1 MMCAPLLDRNSAARR
16 NASRRIGS
24 CALVF
29 LCMAI
34 RLPAQSANA
43 PASLPTGQQPPQAVS
58 GAPQTDSPPPPS
70 STPKQTAPTK
80 PKKVITNDDL
90 EPNANAQPHPAVNG
104 DSGSYLTCEATC
116 EQEAREEA
124 GYDADREAEWQMQV
138 VNARRELA
146 ADEVWRRLLLQA
158 IDQSNRYCNFLSQQS
173 QKVAPSGNSYG
184 ARVQRAKA
192 DQYFQNMD
200 KTLQQGLQSLASQM
214 TRHTNEVGELSPVR
228 GAMMYVQGER
238 ILQRTCQFPG
248 IR

>member
-1 MMCAPLLDRNSAARR
+1 MMSALRRDKTSSGFRGSRQAGCCATLFLYAI
-16 NASRRIGS
+16 SR
-24 CALVF
+24 VN
-29 LCMAI
+29 
-34 RLPAQSANA
+34 AQSADA
-43 PASLPTGQQPPQAVS
+43 PVSPPTSQQPPESVS
-58 GAPQTDSPPPPS
+58 GAPQKDSAPTPA
-70 STPKQTAPTK
+70 STPKPTAPTK
-80 PKKVITNDDL
+80 AKKVITNDDL
-90 EPNANAQPHPAVNG
+90 EPHASGQSHAAANG

-124 GYDADREAEWQMQV
+124 GYDADREAEWQMQI

-146 ADEVWRRLLLQA
+146 ADVEWRRLLLQA

-173 QKVAPSGNSYG
+173 QKVAPSGNSYS
-184 ARVQRAKA
+184 ARLQRAKA

-200 KTLQQGLQSLASQM
+200 KTLQQGLQNLAAQM

-228 GAMMYVQGER
+228 GAMMHVQGER